1 LNCAR
6 QKSAQTSSQ
15 ESINRI
21 KWLLAKNFGVAR
33 KIPSAGRSQSTK
45 KEHTKGRKYEWK
57 KIQMKGNMKEER
69 KPERKK
75 I

>member
-1 LNCAR
+1 
-6 QKSAQTSSQ
+6 
-15 ESINRI
+15 
-21 KWLLAKNFGVAR
+21 LLAKNFGVAR

-69 KPERKK
+69 KHERKK